1 MHSKGRIW
9 KWVEKVHAAQR
20 SSHFCWQFSRWLCAA
35 FAQTAPNPPDWGA
48 AATAV
53 VNGII
58 PIVAT
63 VLPLCVGLMA
73 LFMGPRIIKSLVS
86 RFAK

>member
-1 MHSKGRIW
+1 MGRKG
-9 KWVEKVHAAQR
+9 
-20 SSHFCWQFSRWLCAA
+20 SRGATFVALLLAILALAVPGAA